1 MYRTLS
7 LHEGFYFIT
16 IQYAKVRYLTLI
28 YTMAISFWIFK
39 DIINVYI
46 KKKNVTLQTNMRY
59 SAYIFSKCNG
69 I

>member
-39 DIINVYI
+39 DTINIYI
-46 KKKNVTLQTNMRY
+46 KKKT
-59 SAYIFSKCNG
+59 
-69 I
+69 